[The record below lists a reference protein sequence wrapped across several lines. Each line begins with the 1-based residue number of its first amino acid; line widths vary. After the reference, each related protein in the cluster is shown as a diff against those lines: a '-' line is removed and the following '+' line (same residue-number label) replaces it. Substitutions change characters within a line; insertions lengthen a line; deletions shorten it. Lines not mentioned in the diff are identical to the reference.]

1 MTDAEMEKIW
11 NNLKRN
17 LKSYCDENGFSDVML
32 GLSGGLDS
40 AIVSVLACDALGAEH
55 VHALMMK
62 TDYTS
67 ELSLQIAAKI
77 AALNG
82 FDYKVVDIQ
91 PVIDNKICTDLPI
104 QRMIHCHIQHMA
116 TIIYNGLKFVLG
128 IFGRMADAE
137 HPDTFSLF
145 FTFPVKNI
153 SPVSRKDLLIF
164 CPQKSNILND
174 HLAAYLKTMSQF
186 CSR

>member
-91 PVIDNKICTDLPI
+91 P
-104 QRMIHCHIQHMA
+104 
-116 TIIYNGLKFVLG
+116 
-128 IFGRMADAE
+128 
-137 HPDTFSLF
+137 
-145 FTFPVKNI
+145 
-153 SPVSRKDLLIF
+153 LLIIRNVF
-164 CPQKSNILND
+164 WPACSAKRRKILCWRICRQGRGE
-174 HLAAYLKTMSQF
+174 KP
-186 CSR
+186 